1 MNTLFAKLDQSVVK
15 YWQLIG
21 RTEKDFYCRSCGE
34 LMLDLDDFKNV
45 EVILDTRE
53 NHPRVYEF
61 VRRVFPRR
69 QKMSIF
75 NGTRAYIEN
84 ENNRWLIKGR
94 VLSGKSFYRH
104 TCWKCFFKNLRATVD
119 VARKARKSSWYKQ
132 LLDGN
137 DVIPIPT
144 VSPSSIFH
152 LIFDITDDE
161 LNAERKKFDTASLE
175 SFIRRHGEVE
185 GRKKFEAYSNRQAY
199 TCSKEYMTIEKG
211 MTEKQWKDFNT
222 NRACTKKNFIK
233 RYGQQLGEKKW
244 LEYCQREAYAGNS
257 LEYFIEKLGQ
267 EAGTKKYIQ
276 VNMEKQL
283 TLQNFVRKYGPID
296 GPKKFDKLKHKNYS
310 ACSQELFFELDR
322 RLGKLAEKSAFE
334 LKNGEASL
342 AIEIDGKPR
351 VVRPD
356 YLLGNKIIEF
366 YGDLWHANPKKYAPD
381 DIVILPYGLDEIIAK
396 DVWKRDKAREESLKN
411 SGYQVKVIWEND
423 YKLKTAEIIDECCRF
438 LQH

>member
-21 RTEKDFYCRSCGE
+21 RIEKDFYCRSCGE
-34 LMLDLDDFKNV
+34 LMLDLDDFKSV

-53 NHPRVYEF
+53 NHPHVYEF

-104 TCWKCFFKNLRATVD
+104 TCWKCFFKNLKAIVD
-119 VARKARKSSWYKQ
+119 
-132 LLDGN
+132 N
-137 DVIPIPT
+137 
-144 VSPSSIFH
+144 
-152 LIFDITDDE
+152 
-161 LNAERKKFDTASLE
+161 
-175 SFIRRHGEVE
+175 
-185 GRKKFEAYSNRQAY
+185 
-199 TCSKEYMTIEKG
+199 EKG

-244 LEYCQREAYAGNS
+244 FEYCQREAYAGNS
-257 LEYFIEKLGQ
+257 FEYFIEKLGQ
-267 EAGTKKYIQ
+267 EEGTKKYIQ

-296 GPKKFDKLKHKNYS
+296 GPKKFDELKHKSYS
-310 ACSQELFFELDR
+310 TCSQELFFELDR
-322 RLGKLAEKSAFE
+322 RLGKFAEKSAFE

-342 AIEIDGKPR
+342 VIKIDDKPR

-366 YGDLWHANPKKYAPD
+366 YGDLWHANPKKYAPND
-381 DIVILPYGLDEIIAK
+381 VVILPYGLDEIIAK
-396 DVWKRDKAREESLKN
+396 DIQKRDEARKESLKK
-411 SGYQVKVIWEND
+411 SGYQVKVVWEND
-423 YKLKTAEIIDECCRF
+423 YKLNTAEIIDECCKF
-438 LQH
+438 L